1 MASRHVS
8 KTSDPIDMNFDIDS
22 PTGGKERGPGEV
34 TREVGKAEV
43 LISITS

>member
-1 MASRHVS
+1 MASRLVS

-34 TREVGKAEV
+34 T
-43 LISITS
+43 